1 MCIYKHPDQRHHP
14 RFCTCSATMHGACMH
29 HMQCITIISKNS
41 ISSIRFHLHTMSC
54 IIILMTT
61 TLVWCWLASCAQP
74 PFHHHHHDHQS
85 QDHHQHMGDPW
96 QVVGSLQTLL
106 LTSWL
111 FIIIMLTSWLFIH
124 YYHHQCNGH
133 HHHHHHHHKGHRHPL
148 STSLNGDYY
157 MQLLR
162 TLYFIPYKH
171 MMSYHLQVGYDSS
184 RNDSFLEGWLTE
196 HAFITIENLSHCMQ
210 SLLQTHLGFYMIW
223 AYGVNN
229 QLVTS

>member
-1 MCIYKHPDQRHHP
+1 MHHHP
-14 RFCTCSATMHGACMH
+14 
-29 HMQCITIISKNS
+29 
-41 ISSIRFHLHTMSC
+41 
-54 IIILMTT
+54 
-61 TLVWCWLASCAQP
+61 
-74 PFHHHHHDHQS
+74 HDHHLS
-85 QDHHQHMGDPW
+85 MVLISIMCTTSIPSSPPW
-96 QVVGSLQTLL
+96 SSEPRSSSAYRWSMAGSWQLAN
-106 LTSWL
+106 
-111 FIIIMLTSWLFIH
+111 IAVNIMIIH
-124 YYHHQCNGH
+124 YYHHQCNG

-148 STSLNGDYY
+148 STSLDGDYY

-223 AYGVNN
+223 AYRAANPPPR
-229 QLVTS
+229 QAHLTSY